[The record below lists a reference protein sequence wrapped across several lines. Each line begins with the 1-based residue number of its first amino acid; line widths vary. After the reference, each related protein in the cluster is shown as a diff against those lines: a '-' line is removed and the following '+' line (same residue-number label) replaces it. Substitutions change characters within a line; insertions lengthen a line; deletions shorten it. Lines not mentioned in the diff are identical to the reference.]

1 MIGQK
6 FGKLKVISELEE
18 RAKGGGKQYLCQC
31 DCGNT
36 TIVRS
41 DHLKSGHTTSCGCN
55 KIMITSHKKS
65 QSNLYRR
72 WCKIKERCY
81 NKYCCNYKNY
91 GQRGIKMCNEWRDDF
106 MAFYEWA
113 INNGYYK
120 TLTID
125 RIDVNGN
132 YEPNNCRW
140 VDMATQQNNR
150 TNTVYITCN
159 GKTQSVMEWC
169 RELNLKPSTVYARVK
184 RGYDSVTCLY
194 GTKWRRF
201 NEG

>member
-1 MIGQK
+1 MIGK
-6 FGKLKVISELEE
+6 IFGKLKVLSELDE
-18 RAKGGGKQYLCQC
+18 RAKGGGKQYLCKC
-31 DCGNT
+31 ECGNT

-72 WCKIKERCY
+72 WDKIKQRCY
-81 NKYCCNYKNY
+81 NKNSKNYKNY
-91 GQRGIKMCNEWRDDF
+91 GARGIKMCDEWLYNF
-106 MAFYEWA
+106 MAFYNWA
-113 INNGYYK
+113 ISNGYRN

-125 RIDVNGN
+125 RIDCNGN

-140 VDMATQQNNR
+140 VDYTTQNNNR
-150 TNTVYITCN
+150 RNTVYLTCN

-169 RELNLKPSTVYARVK
+169 RELNLNPSTVYYRVK
-184 RGYDSVTCLY
+184 RRYNSYRCLY
-194 GTKWRRF
+194 GKK
-201 NEG
+201 

>member
-1 MIGQK
+1 MIGEI
-6 FGKLKVISELEE
+6 FGKLKVLSELDE
-18 RAKGGGKQYLCQC
+18 RAKGGGKQYLCKC
-31 DCGNT
+31 ECGNT

-72 WCKIKERCY
+72 WDKIKQRCY
-81 NKYCCNYKNY
+81 NKNSKNYKNY
-91 GQRGIKMCNEWRDDF
+91 GARGIKMCDEWLHNF
-106 MAFYEWA
+106 MAFYNWA
-113 INNGYYK
+113 ISNGYRN

-125 RIDVNGN
+125 RIDNNGN

-140 VDMATQQNNR
+140 VDYTTQNNNR
-150 TNTVYITCN
+150 RNTVYLTCN

-169 RELNLKPSTVYARVK
+169 RELNLNPSTVYYRVK
-184 RGYDSVTCLY
+184 RGYNSYLCLY
-194 GTKWRRF
+194 GKK
-201 NEG
+201 

>member
-6 FGKLKVISELEE
+6 FGKLKVILELEE

-55 KIMITSHKKS
+55 KIMITSHRKS

-72 WCKIKERCY
+72 WDKIKQRCY
-81 NKYCCNYKNY
+81 NKNNHAYKHY
-91 GQRGIKMCNEWRDDF
+91 GGRGIVMCDEWRDDF
-106 MAFYEWA
+106 MAFYDWA

-120 TLTID
+120 NLTID

-140 VDMATQQNNR
+140 VDYTTQNNNR
-150 TNTVYITCN
+150 SNTIYITCN
-159 GKTQSVMEWC
+159 GKTQSVMQWC
-169 RELNLKPSTVYARVK
+169 RELNLNPSTVYYRVK
-184 RGYDSVTCLY
+184 RGYNSYYCLY
-194 GTKWRRF
+194 GKK
-201 NEG
+201 

>member
-1 MIGQK
+1 MIGK
-6 FGKLKVISELEE
+6 ISGKLKVLSELDE
-18 RAKGGGKQYLCQC
+18 RAKGGGKQYLCKC
-31 DCGNT
+31 ECGNT

-72 WCKIKERCY
+72 WDKIKQRCY
-81 NKYCCNYKNY
+81 NKNSKNYKNY
-91 GQRGIKMCNEWRDDF
+91 GARGVKMCDEWLHNF
-106 MAFYEWA
+106 MAFYNWA
-113 INNGYYK
+113 ISNGYRN

-140 VDMATQQNNR
+140 VDYTTQNNNR
-150 TNTVYITCN
+150 RNTVYLTCN

-169 RELNLKPSTVYARVK
+169 RELNLNPSTVYYRVK
-184 RGYDSVTCLY
+184 RGYNSYRCLY
-194 GTKWRRF
+194 GKK
-201 NEG
+201 